1 MAVVPARRPCPGG
14 GGRWGK
20 LRGELRVLPV
30 FSVETIL
37 TRTIDPTVV
46 AIVPSSVT
54 LTHTGPTVKTFMQ
67 RLRAISRSAL
77 AARGQSPHL
86 AFLHSKTDGFQ
97 GSFAPGTGSLRCGRL
112 FVHSLLAAFA
122 IVGSAGGDE
131 FAPAFPQDPVGAID
145 GEIAGATPVPQ
156 MQLGEIAEPGG
167 LVAVEPIREGL
178 PSLPDRLADDMR
190 LDEPML
196 EQMPDEL
203 SSGNWFSLG
212 QYYGSIENVWMGR
225 NREYRRV
232 VGRDVLIP
240 VPLGRNKQ
248 GVFSTDSI
256 PYDLAP
262 GARVTLGTFLGRDY
276 LNRDQSLEL
285 TYYGGFSFAINDTWN
300 AIILNSG
307 TASSFLVPT
316 IAAASPG
323 FTGAQEYDL
332 KTTSNFNSLELNW
345 KLHRRLGRDK
355 VTMSPNGDWTKH
367 AERGWLPS
375 LIVGPRIAN
384 VNETCTFSGRMPGQ
398 PVSTFGGDYAIETQ
412 NWLLGLN
419 LGGEL
424 ISQNEFFYWGLR
436 GRVAPAISFTANQ
449 QSFYGVNNYLPSSIP
464 IRGLDGNQIV
474 FDGVPQTVTVP
485 QGTESWQMAATQ
497 TAPGFLGDLSILAG
511 WNVTP
516 NFAVQCSYDFL
527 WIGGLATATR
537 QFNMNK
543 IRQNPIDGGGQ
554 MFLNGFAFG
563 INGTW

>member
-1 MAVVPARRPCPGG
+1 
-14 GGRWGK
+14 
-20 LRGELRVLPV
+20 
-30 FSVETIL
+30 
-37 TRTIDPTVV
+37 
-46 AIVPSSVT
+46 
-54 LTHTGPTVKTFMQ
+54 MQ
-67 RLRAISRSAL
+67 RLVGAVSCGAL
-77 AARGQSPHL
+77 AAI
-86 AFLHSKTDGFQ
+86 
-97 GSFAPGTGSLRCGRL
+97 
-112 FVHSLLAAFA
+112 A
-122 IVGSAGGDE
+122 IVGSAVGADV
-131 FAPAFPQDPVGAID
+131 APVFPQDPAAAVEPLATVESVVPPAAEAATAPTLQID
-145 GEIAGATPVPQ
+145 ALDQ
-156 MQLGEIAEPGG
+156 PGSM
-167 LVAVEPIREGL
+167 VAVEPIAEGL
-178 PSLPDRLADDMR
+178 PGLPQRLADDLR

-196 EQMPDEL
+196 ERMPDEV
-203 SSGNWFSLG
+203 SSGSWFSLG
-212 QYYGSIENVWMGR
+212 QWYGSAENVWMGR

-240 VPLGRNKQ
+240 VPAGRNKQ
-248 GVFSTDSI
+248 GVFVTDSI

-262 GARVTLGTFLGRDY
+262 GARVTLGTFVGRDY
-276 LNRDQSLEL
+276 LNRDQSLEF

-316 IAAASPG
+316 LAAASPG

-332 KTTSNFNSLELNW
+332 KTTSNFNSMELNW
-345 KLHRRLGRDK
+345 KIHRRLGRDK
-355 VTMSPNGDWTKH
+355 VTMSPNGEWTRH

-398 PVSTFGGDYAIETQ
+398 PVSTFGGDYTINTQ

-436 GRVAPAISFTANQ
+436 GRAAPAISLTANQ
-449 QSFYGVNNYLPSSIP
+449 QSFYGVNNYLPSQIP

-474 FDGVPQTVTVP
+474 IDGVPQTVTVP
-485 QGTESWQMAATQ
+485 QGTEAWQMAATQ
-497 TAPGFLGDLSILAG
+497 TAPGFLGDLTILAG

-527 WIGGLATATR
+527 WVGGLATATR